1 MLTVLS
7 DNFYDHTDK
16 LIDHTLNSTFNNF
29 KLKKNH
35 TSNNIRSLKYV
46 YIKSK
51 ILKTLQTKIE
61 NDNKTLYKTE
71 FELNE
76 SINQDDFVEFINKI
90 PPNYYCL
97 FNEEQKKVEYYLNED
112 HFIQEDYD
120 YGKIIELYNKN
131 GKKII
136 INDFPEMIDITDN
149 RIIPYKICQRYGYEK
164 YFNNSPEYQCEL
176 DPEGSQLLSKN
187 GIYSN
192 ELTDTYSDSFYGMI
206 KNLIKDKKDNFF
218 ICNKKEKWQKITIIP
233 NNYGIVLGFDYYER
247 LINENKWHLSI
258 LISSF
263 ESLDLLNFQI
273 KSVF

>member
-16 LIDHTLNSTFNNF
+16 LIDYTLNNTLNNIYF
-29 KLKKNH
+29 KKNH

-61 NDNKTLYKTE
+61 NDNTILYKTE
-71 FELNE
+71 IELKNP
-76 SINQDDFVEFINKI
+76 INQDDFVEFIDKV
-90 PPNYYCL
+90 PPNNYCL
-97 FNEEQKKVEYYLNED
+97 FNERLKTVEYYLNED
-112 HFIQEDYD
+112 HFIPEDYD
-120 YGKIIELYNKN
+120 YGKVIELYNQN

-136 INDFPEMIDITDN
+136 INDFPEMIDITESRN
-149 RIIPYKICQRYGYEK
+149 IPYKICQKYGYEK
-164 YFNNSPEYQCEL
+164 YFNNSSEYLCEL
-176 DPEGSQLLSKN
+176 DPDGNQFLSKN
-187 GIYSN
+187 GIHSN
-192 ELTDTYSDSFYGMI
+192 KLNEPYSDSYYGMV
-206 KNLIKDKKDNFF
+206 KNLVKNKKDNFF

-233 NNYGIVLGFDYYER
+233 NNYGIVIGFDYYER

-258 LISSF
+258 LISPF
-263 ESLDLLNFQI
+263 ESFDLLNFQI